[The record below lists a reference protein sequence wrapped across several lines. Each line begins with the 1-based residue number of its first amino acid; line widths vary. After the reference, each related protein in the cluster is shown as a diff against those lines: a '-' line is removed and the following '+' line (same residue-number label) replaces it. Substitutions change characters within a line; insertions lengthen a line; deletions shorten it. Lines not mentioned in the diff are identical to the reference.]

1 MRLPSE
7 LDVLRLRD
15 FRLVFGASVA
25 SLVGDG
31 VVPVAL
37 AFAVLDLTGSATDLG
52 IVLAARV
59 VALVSSLLVGG
70 VVGDRVGRRAVMV
83 AADLVRLGA
92 QAAIGVLLVSDD
104 ATIAEMFVSQ
114 ALIGAA
120 SGFFNPAAS
129 GLIPMVAGDRLQQAN
144 TLKAMAMAA
153 GNIVG
158 PAISGALVVSTG
170 PGAALLIDA
179 ASYGISALLLARVHV
194 TAPAPAPRQRFG
206 VELREG
212 FAEVRK
218 RTWVWS
224 IIACSAFWNML
235 AAFSV
240 LGPVVAKDSLGGPA
254 AWAAILAAEG
264 IGWLAGGVALLR
276 VTPRRPLV
284 VASAASA
291 VAVVPTV
298 LLAVPAP
305 LAVIVVAGL
314 FAGVTSMLFNTLF
327 ETTLQRHIPR
337 HALSR
342 VSSYDWFGSLALQ
355 PIGLALMGPLAS
367 AVGVSAA
374 LYLCAGLKLLTLCSL
389 LAVKDIR
396 TLGPFPEGP
405 AAAAASAEL
414 VNERAGA

>member
-1 MRLPSE
+1 ML
-7 LDVLRLRD
+7 
-15 FRLVFGASVA
+15 
-25 SLVGDG
+25 
-31 VVPVAL
+31 
-37 AFAVLDLTGSATDLG
+37 
-52 IVLAARV
+52 
-59 VALVSSLLVGG
+59 
-70 VVGDRVGRRAVMV
+70 
-83 AADLVRLGA
+83 
-92 QAAIGVLLVSDD
+92 
-104 ATIAEMFVSQ
+104 VSQ
-114 ALIGAA
+114 ALLGAA

-158 PAISGALVVSTG
+158 PAISGALVVATG

-194 TAPAPAPRQRFG
+194 TAPAHASRQRFG

-218 RTWVWS
+218 RTWVWA
-224 IIACSAFWNML
+224 IIASAAFWNML
-235 AAFSV
+235 AAFTV

-276 VTPRRPLV
+276 VAPRRPLV

-314 FAGVTSMLFNTLF
+314 FSGVTMMLFNTLF
-327 ETTLQRHIPR
+327 ETTLQGHIPR

-355 PIGLALMGPLAS
+355 PLGLALMGPLAG

-374 LYLCAGLKLLTLCSL
+374 LYLCAGLKLLTLGSM

-396 TLGPFPEGP
+396 TLGPFPEGS
-405 AAAAASAEL
+405 AAATESSAL
-414 VNERAGA
+414 

>member
-1 MRLPSE
+1 
-7 LDVLRLRD
+7 V
-15 FRLVFGASVA
+15 
-25 SLVGDG
+25 
-31 VVPVAL
+31 
-37 AFAVLDLTGSATDLG
+37 
-52 IVLAARV
+52 
-59 VALVSSLLVGG
+59 
-70 VVGDRVGRRAVMV
+70 
-83 AADLVRLGA
+83 
-92 QAAIGVLLVSDD
+92 
-104 ATIAEMFVSQ
+104 
-114 ALIGAA
+114 
-120 SGFFNPAAS
+120 
-129 GLIPMVAGDRLQQAN
+129 
-144 TLKAMAMAA
+144 
-153 GNIVG
+153 
-158 PAISGALVVSTG
+158 
-170 PGAALLIDA
+170 
-179 ASYGISALLLARVHV
+179 
-194 TAPAPAPRQRFG
+194 
-206 VELREG
+206 
-212 FAEVRK
+212 
-218 RTWVWS
+218 
-224 IIACSAFWNML
+224 
-235 AAFSV
+235 
-240 LGPVVAKDSLGGPA
+240 
-254 AWAAILAAEG
+254 AAILAAEG

-367 AVGVSAA
+367 AV
-374 LYLCAGLKLLTLCSL
+374 
-389 LAVKDIR
+389 KDIR